1 MSYTEQM
8 HYCIQKIKEMADE
21 MGRVPLI
28 SDFNKKYPNI
38 NLVLLFGTYDN
49 FLRAAGVIEKETEP
63 KFKFR
68 KPKIGI
74 VDIET
79 KPIKAFVWGLFDQN
93 IPLDAIIE
101 DWSILSWAFK
111 WVGNDEIFYQDLSEN
126 ADYTKDELIVRAL
139 WRYFDEA
146 DIIIG
151 QNSISFDEKKLNA
164 KFEEYGLGLPSPYK
178 SVDTL
183 RIMRKHLGLTSKKLA
198 FATDKYNKKYKKLK
212 HEKYPGITLHL
223 ECLKGN
229 KDAWECMKEYNC
241 YDILS
246 TEELY
251 LDHLRKWDKSIN
263 YGVYTGTGGCT
274 NCGSDDLTEKE
285 HGYTK
290 TGAFKTFLCNRCGSY
305 STSKNNELS
314 KATKSRLM
322 K

>member
-8 HYCIQKIKEMADE
+8 HYCIQKIKEMADQ

-38 NLVLLFGTYDN
+38 NIVLLFGTYDG

-63 KFKFR
+63 TFKFR
-68 KPKIGI
+68 EPKIL
-74 VDIET
+74 VLDIET
-79 KPIKAFVWGLFDQN
+79 KPLKVFTFGIRDQYIN
-93 IPLDAIIE
+93 IEQIIE
-101 DWSILSWAFK
+101 DWSVMSWAAK
-111 WVGNDEIFYQDLSEN
+111 IIGKDEVFYQDVSKN
-126 ADYTKDELIVRAL
+126 SDYTDDELIIRGIWEL
-139 WRYFDEA
+139 MNDA
-146 DIIIG
+146 DIIVG
-151 QNSISFDEKKLNA
+151 QNSIRFDIPKLNG
-164 KFEEYGLGLPSPYK
+164 KFEKYKLGPPSPYK
-178 SVDTL
+178 SVDTY
-183 RIMRKHLGLTSKKLA
+183 RIKKKLGLTSNKLEYS
-198 FATDKYNKKYKKLK
+198 TEYYNERFKKLK
-212 HEKYPGITLHL
+212 HSKFPGFSLWK
-223 ECLKGN
+223 ECLNGN
-229 KDAWECMKEYNC
+229 QEAWAEMKKYNIH
-241 YDILS
+241 DVLA

-251 LDHLRKWDKSIN
+251 LNTLRKWDKSIN
-263 YGVYTGTGGCT
+263 YGVFTGTGGCT